1 MFAVN
6 GDPFKK
12 WCTNGSVEKMIERFR
27 DVGFMVLSAL
37 FIKCRYGVFLDRIC

>member
-1 MFAVN
+1 MAIPSKSGVRMA
-6 GDPFKK
+6 
-12 WCTNGSVEKMIERFR
+12 VEKMIERFR